1 METADAA
8 VYSLEQLLNGHLAS
22 LEPPFSD
29 DDLRTL
35 ALLVGPT
42 TLLDALDLVDRDQG
56 ALKTRLIT
64 RHARQLI
71 SLNAAGAVAR
81 ITPPNGRPLYQVAS
95 SAGGQAY
102 TVVPDICGG
111 YCPCPAFS
119 NGVIAR
125 QAQGNPVI
133 CKHLLACRLAD
144 RLGPSGWKD
153 KRVSLK
159 WVAGLATKFGT
170 AVPPGLATASAGAG
184 AGAGEGGAA
193 AGAG

>member
-42 TLLDALDLVDRDQG
+42 TLLDALDLVDRDQ
-56 ALKTRLIT
+56 
-64 RHARQLI
+64 
-71 SLNAAGAVAR
+71 VAR

>member
-1 METADAA
+1 MGTADAA

-35 ALLVGPT
+35 ALLVSPT
-42 TLLDALDLVDRDQG
+42 TLLDALDLVDRD
-56 ALKTRLIT
+56 
-64 RHARQLI
+64 H
-71 SLNAAGAVAR
+71 VVR
-81 ITPPNGRPLYQVAS
+81 INPPNGRPLYQVAS
-95 SAGGQAY
+95 SSGGQAY
-102 TVVPDICGG
+102 TVFPDIVGG

-144 RLGPSGWKD
+144 RLDSSGWKV
-153 KRVSLK
+153 KQVSLK

-170 AVPPGLATASAGAG
+170 AVPTGLSATSAGG
-184 AGAGEGGAA
+184 SEGRGGEAAA
-193 AGAG
+193 AG